1 MSKIAKNISH
11 LRKLKSFTQEQF
23 ADELGIKKS
32 RLGAYEE
39 SRSAPP
45 IDMLIKLSDYFKLP
59 IDILVRRDLTKSNNL
74 PFIEV
79 GSQRVLFPITVDEK
93 NRDQIEVVHVKA
105 SAGYVQG
112 YGDPEF
118 INDLPKMKLPV
129 KQSGKLRAFPIKG
142 DSMPPLQDGAFVVGR
157 FVENLEEIKDGST
170 CIVVTA
176 DQGVVYKRVY
186 QKEKVL
192 ELHSDNPIYQSYTVP
207 KGEVMEVW
215 AFVSSISLN
224 AFEQEQSGQGDV
236 LKAIQELR
244 ADVLKLKSDF

>member
-1 MSKIAKNISH
+1 MMTA
-11 LRKLKSFTQEQF
+11 LRRK
-23 ADELGIKKS
+23 
-32 RLGAYEE
+32 
-39 SRSAPP
+39 RSAPP

-59 IDILVRRDLTKSNNL
+59 IDILVRNDLTKSNSI

-79 GSQRVLFPITVDEK
+79 GTQRVLFPITVDER

-118 INDLPKMKLPV
+118 ISDLPKMKLPV

-186 QKEKVL
+186 KTANTL
-192 ELHSDNPIYQSYTVP
+192 ELHSDNPIYQPYNVQKS
-207 KGEVMEVW
+207 EVMEVW

-224 AFEQEQSGQGDV
+224 AFEQEKSGQSEV

-244 ADVLKLKSDF
+244 D

>member
-11 LRKLKSFTQEQF
+11 LRKLKNFTQEQF

-45 IDMLIKLSDYFKLP
+45 IDMLIKLADYFNLP

-93 NRDQIEVVHVKA
+93 SRDQIEVVPVKA

-118 INDLPKMKLPV
+118 ISDLPKMKLPI

-157 FVENLEEIKDGST
+157 YVENLGDIKNGNT
-170 CIVVTA
+170 YIVVTA
-176 DQGVVYKRVY
+176 DKGVVYKRIY
-186 QKEKVL
+186 QRKDQL
-192 ELHSDNPIYQSYTVP
+192 ELHSDNPIYQPYTVS
-207 KGEVMEVW
+207 KAEVMEVW
-215 AFVSSISLN
+215 SFVSSISLN
-224 AFEQEQSGQGDV
+224 EFEQAQDGQGEV
-236 LKAIQELR
+236 LKAIRELQEEVR
-244 ADVLKLKSDF
+244 SKL